1 MGFFKDMSEENET
14 ITNKKHKYDEDV
26 TDVDNYLDESNEN
39 NNIYEDYS
47 DDANYIF
54 EDDDS
59 EYDDMDEEE
68 TDDDEDIDD
77 IDEEQPEEESAPIK
91 VASKKRSVTPS
102 ETHSETSS
110 KKENNNIQPEKITGE
125 TIIDKGTTINGDI
138 NVIGSLLIN
147 GNVHGN
153 VNVEGK
159 LSLYGTVSGGNI
171 SATELYLENT
181 HVEGNI
187 TCNGIAKIGNEAVVI
202 GNITS
207 KGAVITGAVM
217 GDIDSKGSVILD
229 ASSIV
234 KGNIKST
241 SVQIN
246 NGAVLEGIC
255 SQCYAEN
262 NATTFFDKYKKK
274 NTKK

>member
-68 TDDDEDIDD
+68 TDDED
-77 IDEEQPEEESAPIK
+77 IDEEETEAQENVPIK

-110 KKENNNIQPEKITGE
+110 KKENNNIQPEKTTGE

-187 TCNGIAKIGNEAVVI
+187 TCNGIAKIGNGAVVI